1 MPEQT
6 QDTRT
11 SESDNRL
18 SFDEA
23 VVLVKQR
30 KQAAFAAMPVFGDE
44 DAAAAE
50 GARIF
55 LLLPDEAEGW
65 ILHFIAGPFFSAG
78 YAANDVI
85 PADEIPDRVRELM
98 FMPTRCEEDW
108 LTDQLQILLAKL
120 TQAAGIDSQLPDYTS
135 LPVTCATP
143 ETVFPVHF
151 LNPEKH

>member
-6 QDTRT
+6 QDART

-23 VVLVKQR
+23 VVFVKQR
-30 KQAAFAAMPVFGDE
+30 KAAAFAAVPVFEDE

-50 GARIF
+50 GVRIF
-55 LLLPDEAEGW
+55 LLLPDEEAGW

-78 YAANDVI
+78 YAANEVI
-85 PADEIPDRVRELM
+85 PTDEIPDRVRELM
-98 FMPTRCEEDW
+98 FMPTRCEEGW
-108 LTDQLQILLAKL
+108 LGDQLQVLLSKL

-135 LPVTCATP
+135 LPAKSAAP